1 MPPIPTGHVLMK
13 FVFTLVGDAEEM
25 ICTLGAETTASSNT
39 ERATALND
47 AHDSWADN
55 VLPLQS
61 NFIQLV
67 RVDGV
72 FGDGSGD
79 IPISS
84 TAAAITGGETGG
96 TLPQNCSV
104 LVQKLTALGGRRN
117 KGRFYVPGIDETDV
131 DNAGSILT
139 TPLAAWNTAVNN
151 LQLGLESDSFLDRLV
166 IFHSAAPLTP
176 TIVSDLRVDGR
187 IATQRRR
194 LRP

>member
-1 MPPIPTGHVLMK
+1 MK

-39 ERATALND
+39 ERTTALND
-47 AHDSWADN
+47 AHDSWVDN

-61 NFIQLV
+61 NFYQLV

-72 FGDGSGD
+72 FGDASGD

-84 TAAAITGGETGG
+84 TAGAVTGGDADGS
-96 TLPQNCSV
+96 LPQNCSV

-117 KGRFYVPGIDETDV
+117 KGRFYVPGLSETDV
-131 DNAGSILT
+131 DNTGAILT

-166 IFHSAAPLTP
+166 IFHSTAPLTP